1 MMLWVEPF
9 MWAMCRVLAYALQL
23 IGLGGLLVF
32 AAHGLMRIIDWLSEV

>member
-32 AAHGLMRIIDWLSEV
+32 AAHGFMKIIDRILEV